1 MMNRAWRRAM
11 LRRTLLWIWAMA
23 TVALVACV
31 GLLVRELMR
40 EGGDPLAL
48 VKPETKA
55 APPPQAG
62 SGAVPFSAAAT
73 REITLYFADAEGKAL
88 VAETA
93 RIETGDS
100 TVENCRKALEA
111 LIHGPR
117 DILTPILPASTR
129 IRGIYLLEHGE
140 LVVDFSMEMANELK
154 NVRSASLESL
164 MVYGVANTLASDAL
178 RGGKDETGV
187 SRVRFLIEGSAPHEN
202 FPTHLDLSG
211 PVKPDSRW
219 IAGNGA

>member
-11 LRRTLLWIWAMA
+11 VRRTLLWIWAMA

-40 EGGDPLAL
+40 EGGDPLAI
-48 VKPETKA
+48 VKPE
-55 APPPQAG
+55 PRVMPQATPA
-62 SGAVPFSAAAT
+62 AVPFATAAT
-73 REITLYFADAEGKAL
+73 REITLYFADAEGKRL
-88 VAETA
+88 VGETT

-117 DILTPILPASTR
+117 DILTPILPATTR
-129 IRGIYLLEHGE
+129 IRGMYLLEDGE
-140 LVVDFSMEMANELK
+140 LAVDFSMEIVNELK
-154 NVRSASLESL
+154 KIRSASLESL
-164 MVYGVANTLASDAL
+164 MIYGVTNTLASDAL
-178 RGGKDETGV
+178 RAEKDKAGV

-202 FPTHLDLSG
+202 FPAHLDLSG

-219 IAGNGA
+219 VDGNGP

>member
-11 LRRTLLWIWAMA
+11 IRRTLLWIWAMA

-40 EGGDPLAL
+40 EGGDPLAI
-48 VKPETKA
+48 VKHESKA
-55 APPPQAG
+55 APSAAPP
-62 SGAVPFSAAAT
+62 AVPSYAT
-73 REITLYFADAEGKAL
+73 TTKEIVLYFADAEGKTL

-111 LIHGPR
+111 LIRGPR

-129 IRGIYLLEHGE
+129 IRGMYLLEGGE

-154 NVRSASLESL
+154 KVRSASLESL
-164 MVYGVANTLASDAL
+164 MVYGVVNTLAADAL
-178 RGGKDETGV
+178 RGGKGEAGV

-202 FPTHLDLSG
+202 FPAHLDLGG